1 MFQLEN
7 ELGGTETME
16 QRITD
21 LVIPCLTQM
30 AVSAADDTLWKQ
42 LNYQILLKTR
52 HNSPQ
57 VSFSYYFVTRT

>member
-1 MFQLEN
+1 
-7 ELGGTETME
+7 ME

-52 HNSPQ
+52 HSSPQ
-57 VSFSYYFVTRT
+57 VSFSYYFVTGT

>member
-1 MFQLEN
+1 
-7 ELGGTETME
+7 ME
-16 QRITD
+16 QRTSD

-52 HNSPQ
+52 HNLPQ
-57 VSFSYYFVTRT
+57 ACFIVILLHYYLFNVFFSLSTIK